1 MMAAV
6 SVWEPTLVLL
16 GVAVAGVA
24 AVYGMNTLLS
34 AQRSP
39 LASPAFSGGVP
50 PREHALSR
58 FHVRWY
64 AVTMIFLAFD
74 MEMLFMY
81 PWVRTVR
88 EVGTPAV
95 VEMFL
100 FLGILFA
107 AVVYAWRE
115 GALRWA

>member
-1 MMAAV
+1 MMLTV
-6 SVWEPTLVLL
+6 SVWEPVAVLL
-16 GVAVAGVA
+16 GVVVGGVA
-24 AVYGMNTLLS
+24 ALHGLGAWLRGGAGALES
-34 AQRSP
+34 GP
-39 LASPAFSGGVP
+39 FSGGLP
-50 PREHALSR
+50 PPEHAFSR

-64 AVTMIFLAFD
+64 PVTMIFLAFD

-81 PWVRTVR
+81 PWVRVVG
-88 EVGTPAV
+88 EMGTPAV

-107 AVVYAWRE
+107 GVVYARRE